1 MAQDNEE
8 TEIVEQIS
16 GARPKFTLVIILS
29 AVLFILMMSIA
40 AGGVFFYR
48 QNKIALEGIVAVKK
62 DLKEKNRVIQELT
75 GQIEALS
82 RQMESLK
89 KYAIARPSETQ
100 EKKERSESSVSQEAE
115 NTSLTVPAQT
125 PQEKVSFPVSQKPVA
140 TSVEKSTVS
149 AKPERLDCQ
158 LVGKSPEE
166 QAATLKRCV
175 GVMDAPAARKSGT
188 K

>member
-62 DLKEKNRVIQELT
+62 D
-75 GQIEALS
+75 
-82 RQMESLK
+82 
-89 KYAIARPSETQ
+89 
-100 EKKERSESSVSQEAE
+100 
-115 NTSLTVPAQT
+115 
-125 PQEKVSFPVSQKPVA
+125 
-140 TSVEKSTVS
+140 
-149 AKPERLDCQ
+149 
-158 LVGKSPEE
+158 
-166 QAATLKRCV
+166 
-175 GVMDAPAARKSGT
+175 
-188 K
+188 